1 MWRTYLVNTTSWQ
14 SLKYQLIALCLS
26 CLPYS
31 DSSSHLHDFR
41 GIQGT
46 MTGTGPT
53 NQLRTILGP
62 LTTTYTP
69 PLSCTVQV
77 QSSGSLFGVNN
88 QVNNLAYQAQRCFG
102 ANEYTDNTACWPPAT
117 VTAPSPV
124 GTLATWGFYSPG
136 LVCPIGMTTACYATG
151 GGSSGWQVEFS
162 LLAQETAAGCCPTY
176 SMIISPPGSNAD
188 DTVVAF
194 PAPISMRK
202 HVYWLRLQR
211 PFPS

>member
-1 MWRTYLVNTTSWQ
+1 VLLLCGVLNTASRQ
-14 SLKYQLIALCLS
+14 GFKYQLISLCLS

-31 DSSSHLHDFR
+31 DSSLHLHDFR
-41 GIQGT
+41 GIQDA
-46 MTGTGPT
+46 MAGTGPT
-53 NQLRTILGP
+53 NQSRTILGP
-62 LTTTYTP
+62 LTTTFTP

-77 QSSGSLFGVNN
+77 QGGGPTNN
-88 QVNNLAYQAQRCFG
+88 QAWQGQSCDGTNGRGYS
-102 ANEYTDNTACWPPAT
+102 DNTACWPPAT

-162 LLAQETAAGCCPTY
+162 LLAQETAVGCCPTY
-176 SMIISPPGSNAD
+176 SIIISPPDSNAD

-202 HVYWLRLQR
+202 HVYGLRPQR
-211 PFPS
+211 PSPS